1 MARTPGVPI
10 SLTEKEPARGTPSR
24 VVRKVR
30 PRGASVCRRALP
42 SRPRH
47 GYKKHPQLP
56 SPRPTKSLRG
66 WPGRPLALHY
76 QPPGPPSPT
85 WTNQHRPG
93 GGAAGRGPPARGA
106 IGQPGR
112 HSGGR
117 ALPTPPS
124 LPFHPPSPEKRRLGQ
139 GGSQRQAGSAGVRS
153 GGHRKKRAGQARA
166 EGSLAGR
173 RRGDKMAALAE
184 GQA

>member
-1 MARTPGVPI
+1 M
-10 SLTEKEPARGTPSR
+10 EPARGTPSR